1 MQHCSTDHVDIN
13 DINMQHRTDHV
24 DINENSQRASLTTGL
39 KYAAEKLEKEKIIS
53 VQSEKTELLTDTPGE

>member
-1 MQHCSTDHVDIN
+1 
-13 DINMQHRTDHV
+13 MQHRTDHV

-53 VQSEKTELLTDTPGE
+53 VQSQETELPTDTQGE

>member
-24 DINENSQRASLTTGL
+24 DINENSQQAGL
-39 KYAAEKLEKEKIIS
+39 KYTAEKLEKEKIIS

>member
-53 VQSEKTELLTDTPGE
+53 VQSQKTELPTDTQGE